1 MRKYNW
7 NIFILIIFI
16 FAGIQDSLSSF
27 PGDRKEGYTCPA
39 FRSQKCKVQDGN
51 PSEPDFPKMPGNPP
65 GINES
70 CGSDSQNDN
79 KNPIHDPD
87 HHFSMFGDSDQH
99 HSPFFVIKE
108 RRAKKM
114 PARRLTSCKPARGMS
129 E

>member
-1 MRKYNW
+1 MNK
-7 NIFILIIFI
+7 FKLIILMLGVSI
-16 FAGIQDSLSSF
+16 TGLNSF

-39 FRSQKCKVQDGN
+39 FRSKECRVDDNDSSK
-51 PSEPDFPKMPGNPP
+51 PSKPLNPP

>member
-1 MRKYNW
+1 MKKLLLLN
-7 NIFILIIFI
+7 FILAF
-16 FAGIQDSLSSF
+16 FALQNPINTF
-27 PGDRKEGYTCPA
+27 PGDRKEGYTCPGW
-39 FRSQKCKVQDGN
+39 RSTRCTYKTNGEIVK
-51 PSEPDFPKMPGNPP
+51 PMPGNPP

-70 CGSDSQNDN
+70 CG
-79 KNPIHDPD
+79 KEVHDPD